1 MSAEAL
7 PVPSDARR
15 FSAPAIV
22 LHWAIA
28 ALIVY
33 NLYLGL
39 TYDSLD
45 SIMAKFEVLQLHK
58 SIGVTVLV
66 LSVLRLL
73 WRLVNPPPPYP
84 ETMKPWE
91 KAVAS
96 ATHWSF
102 YGLMIGLP
110 LVGWVIVSA
119 SVRNIPTLLYQ
130 TIPWPHLPLL
140 PELPV
145 ETRRGLTEAAEQ
157 AHATLAWI
165 AIALLVLHVGAALKH
180 QFVTKD
186 GVLYRMAP
194 LPFFRP
200 RA

>member
-1 MSAEAL
+1 VSAEAL
-7 PVPSDARR
+7 PTASARR
-15 FSAPAIV
+15 FSAPAIL
-22 LHWAIA
+22 LHWTIA
-28 ALIVY
+28 ALILF

-39 TYDSLD
+39 RQDAEESV
-45 SIMAKFEVLQLHK
+45 IARFEILQLHK
-58 SIGVTVLV
+58 SIGITVLA
-66 LSVLRLL
+66 LSVLRLI
-73 WRLVNPPPPYP
+73 WRFMNPPPPYP
-84 ETMKPWE
+84 ASMKGWE

-96 ATHWSF
+96 LTHWSF

-110 LVGWVIVSA
+110 LLGWVIVSA

-130 TIPWPHLPLL
+130 AIPWPHLPGLM
-140 PELPV
+140 ELPI
-145 ETRRGLTEAAEQ
+145 ETRRQITEVAGGAHGL
-157 AHATLAWI
+157 LAWI
-165 AIALLVLHVGAALKH
+165 AMALIVLHVAAALKH